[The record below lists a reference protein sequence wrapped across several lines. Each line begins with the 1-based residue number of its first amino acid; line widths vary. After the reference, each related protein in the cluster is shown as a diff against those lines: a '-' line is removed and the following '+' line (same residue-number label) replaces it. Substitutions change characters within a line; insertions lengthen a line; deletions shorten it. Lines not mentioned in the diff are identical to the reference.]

1 MISMRINELVHPFA
15 CCLSLVHAP
24 QPGTCLENKSW
35 EREIE
40 KEPIEK
46 KHKNVSNIA
55 LGALYLI
62 PRRAKWVHDLSYMNV

>member
-15 CCLSLVHAP
+15 CYLSLVHAP

-40 KEPIEK
+40 KEPTGKTQKCEQYCARGP
-46 KHKNVSNIA
+46 VPYSTE
-55 LGALYLI
+55 GQMG
-62 PRRAKWVHDLSYMNV
+62 P

>member
-1 MISMRINELVHPFA
+1 MISMGVNELVHPFA

-40 KEPIEK
+40 KEPTEK
-46 KHKNVSNIA
+46 TQKCEQYCARGSVPYSTE
-55 LGALYLI
+55 GQMG
-62 PRRAKWVHDLSYMNV
+62 P